1 MKKFLIGVLSLG
13 ALASLASCELPGSDP
28 LTEEQWAV
36 AKHSQVKLYDDM
48 DNFTIETSGAGAKAT
63 YHVVGGV
70 IEAVGAHPTY
80 AKGTNTSTG
89 ISYVI
94 TYYDDSTGTAPGYY
108 DTEGY
113 SQSLLDH
120 SAFDNLVGPMF
131 YAAAIDGIEYD
142 EVVWKAKKSGRYVA
156 SAVLDAELGL
166 NVTAYITEQLLIDE
180 FVVTSEGASFT
191 VKIKNVGTT
200 GAITIPEVL
209 GHKALAD

>member
-13 ALASLASCELPGSDP
+13 ALVSLASCELPGSDP

-36 AKHSQVKLYDDM
+36 AQHSQVKLYDDM

-63 YHVVGGV
+63 YHIVDSV
-70 IEAVGAHPTY
+70 IEAVGTHSTY
-80 AKGTNTSTG
+80 AKGTKTSSG
-89 ISYVI
+89 MSYVI

-108 DTEGY
+108 DTEGS

-120 SAFDNLVGPMF
+120 SAFDNLIGPMF
-131 YAAAIDGIEYD
+131 YAAAIDGIKYD
-142 EVVWKAKKSGRYVA
+142 QVVWKAKKSGRYVA
-156 SAVLDAELGL
+156 SALLDAELDL
-166 NVTAYITEQLLIDE
+166 NITAYITEQLLLDE
-180 FVVTSEGASFT
+180 FVVTSEGASYT